1 VFVAPELSVDV
12 GLAAAQARLTNLL
25 RDGRLAQA
33 SHAAY
38 AGEGAALMRVGPA
51 GAVPGA
57 SKLVKVLFLDPVY
70 RCDSMRVAIRWEA
83 TGPAGSLFPL
93 LDADISL
100 TSAGGQVTRLA
111 LEGAYRPPFGRLGGR
126 LDRAILHRVA
136 TATMRALLAG
146 VAEALASPAPAPVRQ
161 TGGSRWPVPETGAL

>member
-1 VFVAPELSVDV
+1 M

-33 SHAAY
+33 SHDAY

-70 RCDSMRVAIRWEA
+70 RPESMRVAIRWEA

-100 TSAGGQVTRLA
+100 TPAGGQVTRLA
-111 LEGAYRPPFGRLGGR
+111 LAGAYRPPFGRLGGG

-136 TATMRALLAG
+136 TATLRALLAG
-146 VAEALASPAPAPVRQ
+146 VAEALASPAPAAVRQ
-161 TGGSRWPVPETGAL
+161 AGGSRWPVPETGTL

>member
-1 VFVAPELSVDV
+1 VFVAQELSVDV

-57 SKLVKVLFLDPVY
+57 SKLVKVLLLDPVY
-70 RCDSMRVAIRWEA
+70 RCDSMKVAIRWEA

-100 TSAGGQVTRLA
+100 TSRGWPSHPAGARRGIPSAVWPA
-111 LEGAYRPPFGRLGGR
+111 GRPPGQG
-126 LDRAILHRVA
+126 D
-136 TATMRALLAG
+136 
-146 VAEALASPAPAPVRQ
+146 PAPGSYGHHARPARRRRRGASQSRAGSGTPGRRQ
-161 TGGSRWPVPETGAL
+161 